1 MTAALYA
8 TRSGKKVIIIEKESF
23 GGQMAKSPR
32 IENYPSIKQISG
44 LDLANNMFDQIMD
57 AGVEFDCDT
66 VTEVKKENDVFYIKT
81 TYTQYVAKSVII
93 ATGVKHRQMGLENE
107 DELVGKGLSYCAVCD
122 GDFFKGKDV
131 AVIGDANTALQYAL
145 MLSDICPKVYL
156 CMLFDKFFADDVL
169 VKRVCEKENIIVT
182 KEISLDKY
190 VIKNDALCGLEFH
203 NTKTNELV
211 NFNVDGCFIAI
222 GQVPENK
229 IFASL
234 TSIDEKGYI
243 SSMDG
248 TTSTPGLYV
257 AGDCR
262 TKAVRQIT
270 TAVSDGAIAAMLAVN
285 YLNNK

>member
-8 TRSGKKVIIIEKESF
+8 IRSGKSVIIIEKEAF

-44 LDLANNMFDQIMD
+44 LELANNMFDQIMD

-66 VTEVKKENDVFYIKT
+66 VTAIKKENDLFYVTT
-81 TYTQYVAKSVII
+81 TYTSYVAKSVVI
-93 ATGVKHRQMGLENE
+93 ATGVKHRHMGLDGE
-107 DELVGKGLSYCAVCD
+107 DDLIGKGLSYCAVCD

-131 AVIGDANTALQYAL
+131 AIIGDANTALQYAL
-145 MLSDICPKVYL
+145 MMADICPKVYL

-169 VKRVCEKENIIVT
+169 VKRVLAKENIIVT

-190 VIKNDALCGLEFH
+190 LVKDDALCGLAFH
-203 NTKTNELV
+203 NTKTNEQITFDV
-211 NFNVDGCFIAI
+211 SGCFVAI
-222 GQVPENK
+222 GQIPEND
-229 IFASL
+229 IFKDICEL
-234 TSIDEKGYI
+234 DNKGYI
-243 SSMDG
+243 LSNDG
-248 TTSTPGLYV
+248 TTKTPGLYV

-262 TKAVRQIT
+262 TKGVRQIT
-270 TAVSDGAIAAMLAVN
+270 TAVSDGAVAAMLAVN